1 MTFEEYLSYWEQD
14 IKVAAKIESKREDI
28 VEFLEENGEHIPED
42 LRQQISSE
50 TDLDVLKAWQKT
62 AFRSNSIAEFRKETN
77 L

>member
-14 IKVAAKIESKREDI
+14 IKVTWTIESKWEDI
-28 VEFLEENGEHIPED
+28 IEILAEKGENIPED

-50 TDLDVLKAWQKT
+50 TDLELLKTWQKA